1 MAFLDLGPN
10 EGLYYEY
17 TAPGASGRSFVFVNA
32 LTGTTATWEAEI
44 APALRAEGHGTLAYN
59 FRGQKDS
66 PFRPERR
73 LDEKLI
79 VSDLQQLLDGIAPP
93 RPILVGL
100 SIGGLF
106 AARACL
112 NGAAADGL
120 VLINTLRRAST
131 RLAWINEA
139 VRRAAAMGGPQLVI
153 DLYLPHLVN
162 EEKLEEMRAV
172 CLQDEAYQPL
182 DPESGPMKLLTEAA
196 HADWD
201 LPYESLALPVLV
213 ISGLRDRVF
222 YEAADVAA
230 LMARLPEAREITMA
244 DAGHLVPMERGAATT
259 RALLDFAEG
268 LGPPAQER

>member
-17 TAPGASGRSFVFVNA
+17 MAPGPSGRSFVFVNA

-44 APALRAEGHGTLAYN
+44 APALRAAGHGSLAYN

-131 RLAWINEA
+131 RLDWINEA
-139 VRRAAAMGGPQLVI
+139 VRRAAAMGGPQLVM

-196 HADWD
+196 HADWE
-201 LPYESLALPVLV
+201 LPYESLTLPVLV

-222 YEAADVAA
+222 YDAGDVAA
-230 LMARLPEAREITMA
+230 LMARLPNAREITMA
-244 DAGHLVPMERGAATT
+244 DAGHLVPMERGAASTA
-259 RALLDFAEG
+259 ALLDFAEQ
-268 LGPPAQER
+268 LGPTA